1 MDRKIPLRGPFL
13 EILRLGMICRCVLQ
27 ISILESESGIPL
39 STGNTERSDEV
50 GDAFQSEDQ
59 N

>member
-1 MDRKIPLRGPFL
+1 MGWRIPLRGPFL
-13 EILRLGMICRCVLQ
+13 EILRFGMICRCVLQ
-27 ISILESESGIPL
+27 ISILLSAIGIPL

>member
-1 MDRKIPLRGPFL
+1 MGCEIPLRGPFL
-13 EILRLGMICRCVLQ
+13 EILRFGMICRCVLQ
-27 ISILESESGIPL
+27 ISILLSAIGIPL